1 MAQHSNWKC
10 PQCGNPDISGDLIK
24 CPKCGKK
31 RNRWGYWDCASC
43 NTKSIRAD
51 HKECPNCGRPRARN
65 VKFYLRDDLVE
76 FVDEVSGESAV
87 RIGRANWICPYCNQ
101 QNDDAVDVCAY
112 CSAARTE
119 SKERYHDVEP
129 PKPSTPAQPAVKR
142 KKKLSGC
149 ALGLIG
155 CGGML
160 LILFIAAMISVAVD
174 HAMSKKVRQADSF
187 SLSWQSDV
195 FLEEY
200 KTLTDNGWEMPEG
213 ARLLE
218 EKQEE
223 YTFIDH
229 YEERSREVWVDD
241 YDDDDD
247 YDWGGDDDYDY
258 GDDDDYD
265 YGGGWDDGGWDDYG
279 DGQFGAIRIPQ
290 LLCGMQGP
298 EFIPLY
304 YKTEYYDEPIYKT
317 EMRTKYYYEYDAWVD
332 GRTLTAKGNT
342 DSEPYYEEFT
352 LGDKERERGRIMQ
365 FFVDFTDYK
374 DHALHLAVPEEAY
387 NLLQSQQ
394 VLEYRRDV
402 TQNSTYPTYYLVC
415 DGQEF
420 CLGDEQPELS
430 EDVEP

>member
-43 NTKSIRAD
+43 ATKSIRAD

-65 VKFYLRDDLVE
+65 VKFYLRDDLIE

-129 PKPSTPAQPAVKR
+129 PKPSTPAKPAVKR
-142 KKKLSGC
+142 KKQLSGC

-160 LILFIAAMISVAVD
+160 AILFIIAIISVLIDNA
-174 HAMSKKVRQADSF
+174 ASKKVRQAESF
-187 SLSWQSDV
+187 AISWQCDV

-200 KTLTDNGWEMPEG
+200 KTLTDNGWELPAD

-223 YTFIDH
+223 YSYIDH
-229 YEERSREVWVDD
+229 YEQRSREVWVDD
-241 YDDDDD
+241 DNDYDWDDDDD
-247 YDWGGDDDYDY
+247 WGGGWDD
-258 GDDDDYD
+258 
-265 YGGGWDDGGWDDYG
+265 GGWDDGGWDDYG
-279 DGQFGAIRIPQ
+279 DGQFGAFRIPQ
-290 LLCGMQGP
+290 IAFGQQGP
-298 EFIPLY
+298 EIIPLY
-304 YKTEYYDEPIYKT
+304 YKTEYYEEPVYKT

-332 GRTLTAKGNT
+332 GRTLTSKGNSDT
-342 DSEPYYEEFT
+342 EPYFEDFT
-352 LGDKERERGRIMQ
+352 LGDKERERERTKV
-365 FFVDFTDYK
+365 FYVDFTDK
-374 DHALHLAVPEEAY
+374 DNPLHLAIPEEAY
-387 NLLQSQQ
+387 NQLKNESVLQ
-394 VLEYRRDV
+394 YRRDV
-402 TQNSTYPTYYLVC
+402 TENRTYPTYYLIC
-415 DGQEF
+415 NGQEY
-420 CLGDEQPELS
+420 CLGDQQPDLIDDDS
-430 EDVEP
+430 N